1 MRTEIISFMCLWVGC
16 NAKITQISVTEQEL
30 KRLKNTLFMPL
41 MNLKLIILLCF
52 SFYIFSCSSTKFT
65 KTNNNNFTSLEPNTK
80 TYFLT
85 QNDSIPTN
93 LVLIGEF
100 KHLED
105 NNLSWQYMKDKISQ
119 NALINGANFIK
130 IDKYN
135 VLAVQTDGHSAK
147 ITGRYFKSENSIVD
161 ENFKVSNKE
170 SNEIGK
176 KNVYLFRNEGGAFLR
191 SAFPIHVFLDG
202 KEIGELPNKSYFELK
217 VDDSNKHFLST
228 SQNGANSILLDFE
241 HNKSLFI
248 NVTQNMSSSN
258 LGVNIGNKNFH
269 IFETL
274 EGKLSFETVKN
285 EGKKII
291 KKPI

>member
-1 MRTEIISFMCLWVGC
+1 
-16 NAKITQISVTEQEL
+16 
-30 KRLKNTLFMPL
+30 
-41 MNLKLIILLCF
+41 MNLKSIILLIF
-52 SFYIFSCSSTKFT
+52 SFYIFSCSTTKFT
-65 KTNNNNFTSLEPNTK
+65 KTNNKNYTSLEPNTK

-93 LVLIGEF
+93 LILIGEF

-105 NNLSWQYMKDKISQ
+105 KNLTWQYMKDKISQ
-119 NALINGANFIK
+119 NALLNGSNYIK

-147 ITGRYFKSENSIVD
+147 ITGRYFKSENLII
-161 ENFKVSNKE
+161 EEILNVSNQENK
-170 SNEIGK
+170 EIGN
-176 KNVYLFRNEGGAFLR
+176 KNIYLFRNEGGAFLR
-191 SAFPIHVFLDG
+191 SAFPIHIFLDG
-202 KEIGELPNKSYFELK
+202 KEIGEIPNKSYFELK

-228 SQNGANSILLDFE
+228 SQNGANSIPIDFGR
-241 HNKSLFI
+241 NKSLFI

-274 EGKLSFETVKN
+274 EGKLNFETVKN
-285 EGKKII
+285 EGKKNN
-291 KKPI
+291 